1 VRQTIIVLQIY
12 GLVSL
17 LVLIA
22 LALAELPFRDA
33 LVLAAGTVSATGY
46 EPRSAPLSAYVPP
59 LGQIALLV
67 AMVAASTSAL
77 WHVLLAQRRWILAF
91 PHLETRATLSVMAG
105 LAIAIA
111 VLAPAIPGLEEPL
124 ERAFASVFAA
134 ASLVSTTG
142 LETHDGIIAALPA
155 GAVALIVV
163 VGGSS
168 FSLTGGIKLFRVGA
182 MGAQAIRELQRLV
195 HPHSVDTE
203 RFGSRIYTHALMRAI
218 WTLMAVW
225 LIVFIGVGLLI
236 AHAMP
241 SFAAAYSAALAATA
255 NAGPIYP
262 SGISEGA
269 GWPGWRDLT
278 DSAKLVLIGAMIAGR
293 LEILA
298 LAALL
303 VVPFWRR

>member
-1 VRQTIIVLQIY
+1 
-12 GLVSL
+12 
-17 LVLIA
+17 
-22 LALAELPFRDA
+22 
-33 LVLAAGTVSATGY
+33 
-46 EPRSAPLSAYVPP
+46 
-59 LGQIALLV
+59 
-67 AMVAASTSAL
+67 M
-77 WHVLLAQRRWILAF
+77 
-91 PHLETRATLSVMAG
+91 
-105 LAIAIA
+105 
-111 VLAPAIPGLEEPL
+111 
-124 ERAFASVFAA
+124 FASIFAA
-134 ASLVSTTG
+134 VSLVSTTG
-142 LETHDGIIAALPA
+142 LETHRGIIAALPA

-163 VGGSS
+163 IGGSS

-195 HPHSVDTE
+195 HPHSMDTE

-241 SFAAAYSAALAATA
+241 SFAAAYSAALAVTA

-278 DSAKLVLIGAMIAGR
+278 DAAKLVLIAAMIAGR

-303 VVPFWRR
+303 AVPFWRR